1 MIHPSQECLA
11 RFEGDC
17 GENLA
22 EFAFVARFQ
31 DKEERDVKLILGLP
45 FTRAGHGDTIWI
57 RAELEGLETTMGPI
71 GANHGLQV
79 IIFAMRY
86 LLTRLDDLR
95 DKHHCEYYWK
105 DEEGDAE
112 PIDFQQFFAITRLG
126 GQS

>member
-1 MIHPSQECLA
+1 
-11 RFEGDC
+11 
-17 GENLA
+17 
-22 EFAFVARFQ
+22 
-31 DKEERDVKLILGLP
+31 LILGLP
-45 FTRAGHGDTIWI
+45 FKRAEYGETIWI

-71 GANHGLQV
+71 GATHGFRA
-79 IIFAMRY
+79 IILAMRY

-112 PIDFQQFFAITRLG
+112 PIDFHEFFAVAPLG